1 MNKNI
6 YAACSALALL
16 AAAPL
21 TASAAIVT
29 LCGPNV
35 CYDYNDDATVN
46 TGLATLGA
54 PSLLGNSDVV
64 LFTPT
69 AYLASAANGGS
80 QSLSASFLFNRVYAT
95 QPGFEI
101 SSITISEG
109 GDYRL
114 INGGSVAANLYVQV
128 IDLVNDNA
136 TAGFPESVV
145 DIQAFSSNVPTG
157 FTLQEWALSSQVS
170 PALQFADVAG
180 DVSLLIQNSIDAFT
194 FAPGEFAFIQK
205 KYLIGGVVTQ
215 VVPVPAAA
223 WLFMSGIGLLA
234 GLRRA
239 RS

>member
-1 MNKNI
+1 MNKNTF
-6 YAACSALALL
+6 AACSALALL
-16 AAAPL
+16 AAAPV

-46 TGLATLGA
+46 TGLTTLGA
-54 PSLLGNSDVV
+54 PTLLGGSDVV

-69 AYLASAANGGS
+69 TYLASAANGGS
-80 QSLSASFLFNRVYAT
+80 QNVSSSFLFDRVYAT

-101 SSITISEG
+101 SSIDISEG

-128 IDLVNDNA
+128 IDLVNDNG
-136 TAGFPESVV
+136 TPGFPESVV
-145 DIQAFSSNVPTG
+145 DIQDFSADVPTG
-157 FTLQEWALSSQVS
+157 FALQEWSLSSQVA
-170 PALQFADVAG
+170 PALQFADLAG

-205 KYLIGGVVTQ
+205 KYMIGGVVTQ

-223 WLFMSGIGLLA
+223 WLLLSGVGLLA

>member
-6 YAACSALALL
+6 FAACSTVALL

-35 CYDYNDDATVN
+35 CYEYNNDSAVN

-54 PSLLGNSDVV
+54 PSLLDGSDVV

-69 AYLASAANGGS
+69 AYLATAANGGN
-80 QSLSASFLFNRVYAT
+80 QSVSASFLFDRVYAT

-101 SSITISEG
+101 SSINIAEG

-128 IDLVNDNA
+128 IDLVNDSA
-136 TAGFPESVV
+136 TAGFPESVI

-157 FTLQEWALSSQVS
+157 FSLQEWSLNSQVF
-170 PALQFADVAG
+170 PALQFTDIAG

-194 FAPGEFAFIQK
+194 SAPGEFAFIQK
-205 KYLIGGVVTQ
+205 KYMIGGVVTQ
-215 VVPVPAAA
+215 VIPVPAAA
-223 WLFMSGIGLLA
+223 WLLMSGVGLLA